1 MTLGRDSLSSRIAH
15 ELLAIGAVSLSPD
28 DPYTWASGL
37 KSPVYCDNRLIMGY
51 PGIRLLVTSAFA
63 DIMGEKQIACD
74 VIAGTATA
82 GIPHAAWLA
91 HHLDLPMVYVRG
103 AVKSHGKGKQ
113 VEGVL
118 FPGQRVVVVEDLIST
133 GMSSTAVVAPLEAAG
148 AVVSAILA
156 IFTYG
161 LKRADEAFKSIE
173 IPLYTLTS
181 FQDLIEAA
189 AQSERV
195 SESGL
200 ASLESWHA
208 DPEAWSDQFTD
219 FTG

>member
-1 MTLGRDSLSSRIAH
+1 
-15 ELLAIGAVSLSPD
+15 
-28 DPYTWASGL
+28 
-37 KSPVYCDNRLIMGY
+37 
-51 PGIRLLVTSAFA
+51 
-63 DIMGEKQIACD
+63 
-74 VIAGTATA
+74 
-82 GIPHAAWLA
+82 
-91 HHLDLPMVYVRG
+91 
-103 AVKSHGKGKQ
+103 
-113 VEGVL
+113 
-118 FPGQRVVVVEDLIST
+118 
-133 GMSSTAVVAPLEAAG
+133 MSSTAVVAPLEAAG